1 MTPLRP
7 PSRETLAH
15 IRELAERR
23 LSPEEVQAWLRV
35 PLGDD
40 ERRDILSLIEW
51 FCRRYPTPAERL
63 AYARRAY
70 RRWTRRV
77 DAPPP
82 GRLPS

>member
-1 MTPLRP
+1 MRPLRQ
-7 PSRETLAH
+7 PSPETLAH

-23 LSPEEVQAWLRV
+23 LSPEEVEARLRV

-40 ERRDILSLIEW
+40 ERRDILSLIDW

-70 RRWTRRV
+70 RRWTRR
-77 DAPPP
+77 AA
-82 GRLPS
+82 GATSLGNG